1 MILIEDA
8 DPDHGDAR
16 GLIAALSQRL
26 AAITGSSGQ
35 ASFDADDVRGPGAA
49 FLLARDEEGRAIGCG
64 ALRPLQ
70 PGVAEIK
77 RMYAAVAGQ
86 GVGSAVLAALE
97 AKAKS
102 LGYDESGWKRVASTL
117 WPCASISAPAIAKFR
132 PMAAM
137 SADRRLSVSPSQSD
151 RLPPKLTGRPR
162 RAVMVCGTPVSGA
175 VP

>member
-8 DPDHGDAR
+8 DPDHPDAR
-16 GLIAALSQRL
+16 ALIAALSQRL

-49 FLLARDEEGRAIGCG
+49 FLLARDEQGRAIGCG

-77 RMYAAVAGQ
+77 RMYAAVTGQ

-102 LGYDESGWKRVASTL
+102 LGYGEIRLETRRVNT
-117 WPCASISAPAIAKFR
+117 
-132 PMAAM
+132 AAVGFYLR
-137 SADRRLSVSPSQSD
+137 AGYRGI
-151 RLPPKLTGRPR
+151 PPYGRYVGRPE
-162 RAVMVCGTPVSGA
+162 AVCFAKPIGSTSA
-175 VP
+175 

>member
-1 MILIEDA
+1 MIHIEDA
-8 DPDHGDAR
+8 DPDHPDAR
-16 GLIAALSQRL
+16 VLIAALSQRL

-49 FLLARDEEGRAIGCG
+49 FLLARDAQGRAIGCG

-97 AKAKS
+97 ARAKT
-102 LGYDESGWKRVASTL
+102 LGYAEIRLETRRVNTVAVGFYL
-117 WPCASISAPAIAKFR
+117 R
-132 PMAAM
+132 
-137 SADRRLSVSPSQSD
+137 ADYCEI
-151 RLPPKLTGRPR
+151 PPYGRYIGRPE
-162 RAVMVCGTPVSGA
+162 AICFAKQIGSA
-175 VP
+175 SA

>member
-8 DPDHGDAR
+8 DPDHPDAR
-16 GLIAALSQRL
+16 VLIAALSQRL

-49 FLLARDEEGRAIGCG
+49 FLLARDEAGRAIGCG

-77 RMYAAVAGQ
+77 RMYAAVAGR

-97 AKAKS
+97 TKA
-102 LGYDESGWKRVASTL
+102 LGFGYDEIRLETRRVNTVAVGFYL
-117 WPCASISAPAIAKFR
+117 RAGYCEI
-132 PMAAM
+132 
-137 SADRRLSVSPSQSD
+137 
-151 RLPPKLTGRPR
+151 PPYGRYVGRPE
-162 RAVMVCGTPVSGA
+162 AVCFAKQIGSTSA
-175 VP
+175 

>member
-16 GLIAALSQRL
+16 GLIAASRWDR

-35 ASFDADDVRGPGAA
+35 ASFDEDDVRGPGAA

-64 ALRPLQ
+64 GLRPLQ

-77 RMYAAVAGQ
+77 RMYAGVAGQ

-102 LGYDESGWKRVASTL
+102 LGYGEIRLETRRVNTVAVGFYL
-117 WPCASISAPAIAKFR
+117 RAGYREI
-132 PMAAM
+132 
-137 SADRRLSVSPSQSD
+137 
-151 RLPPKLTGRPR
+151 PPYGLYVGRPE
-162 RAVMVCGTPVSGA
+162 AVCFVKPIGSTSA
-175 VP
+175 

>member
-8 DPDHGDAR
+8 DPDHADAKV
-16 GLIAALSQRL
+16 LIAALSQRL

-49 FLLARDEEGRAIGCG
+49 FLLARDEQGRAIGCG

-97 AKAKS
+97 AKAKT
-102 LGYDESGWKRVASTL
+102 LGYDEIRLETRRINTVAVGFYLRAGYREIPPYGRYVGRAEAVCFAKPMGST
-117 WPCASISAPAIAKFR
+117 SA
-132 PMAAM
+132 
-137 SADRRLSVSPSQSD
+137 
-151 RLPPKLTGRPR
+151 
-162 RAVMVCGTPVSGA
+162 
-175 VP
+175 